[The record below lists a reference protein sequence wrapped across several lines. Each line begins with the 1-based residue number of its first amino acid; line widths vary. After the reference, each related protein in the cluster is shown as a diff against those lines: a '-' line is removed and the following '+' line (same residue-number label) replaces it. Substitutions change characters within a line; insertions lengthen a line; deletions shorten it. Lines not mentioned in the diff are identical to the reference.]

1 MAKPEIRLKGFEG
14 EWQKTTI
21 GSVSNSFDY
30 GINAA
35 AVSYDG
41 INKYLRITDIDE
53 SSHLFNQNGLTS
65 PNIRNINLDS
75 YILEEGDITF
85 ARTGA
90 SVGKSY
96 IYDKND
102 GKVIFAGFLIRAK
115 IKKETNPHFVF
126 FNTLTKRYEK
136 YVKLVSQR
144 SGQPGMNTNEL
155 SDFLFYIPADNKEQ
169 TAIVEYF
176 KSLDAMIQSTTKKI
190 ESLKQMKQACLVSM
204 FPQAGETKPRVR
216 FKGFKGEWDKKLL
229 SELYEPSSIKNKIYG
244 ADKIISVANMY
255 FKPVSYISDDEY
267 LKSYNVMS
275 LGDIAFEG
283 NKSKNFAHG
292 RFVENT
298 IGDGIVSHVFVV
310 LKPISKKYDLQFWKY
325 YINYERIMGPILQR
339 CTKHSTMMTDIV
351 VSDFLKDS
359 ILVPSYEEQKKI
371 GTFFEILDKQISL
384 QEQKLEKL
392 KQIKAACLD
401 KMFV

>member
-14 EWQKTTI
+14 EWKECPLGDISTSFSGGTPSAGVAKYYGGNIPFIRSGEIAGDKTQLFITEEGLDASSARI
-21 GSVSNSFDY
+21 VEKGTLLYALYGATSGEVSISKID
-30 GINAA
+30 GAINQAILA
-35 AVSYDG
+35 IYPKKGYST
-41 INKYLRITDIDE
+41 KYL
-53 SSHLFNQNGLTS
+53 SHYLRSKKDNIVSTLLQGGQGNLSGALVKSINVNLPETS
-65 PNIRNINLDS
+65 EEQDAIANYLDS
-75 YILEEGDITF
+75 MD
-85 ARTGA
+85 
-90 SVGKSY
+90 
-96 IYDKND
+96 
-102 GKVIFAGFLIRAK
+102 
-115 IKKETNPHFVF
+115 
-126 FNTLTKRYEK
+126 TL
-136 YVKLVSQR
+136 
-144 SGQPGMNTNEL
+144 
-155 SDFLFYIPADNKEQ
+155 
-169 TAIVEYF
+169 
-176 KSLDAMIQSTTKKI
+176 IQSTTKKI
-190 ESLKQMKQACLVSM
+190 VSLKQMKQACLVSM
-204 FPQAGETKPRVR
+204 FPQAGDTTPRVR
-216 FKGFKGEWDKKLL
+216 FKGFEGEWEKKLL
-229 SELYEPSSIKNKIYG
+229 GELYEPSSIKNKIYG

-351 VSDFLKDS
+351 VADFLKES

-371 GTFFEILDKQISL
+371 GTFFEILDKQISM
-384 QEQKLEKL
+384 QEKRLEKL

>member
-14 EWQKTTI
+14 EWKECPLGDISTSFSGGTPSAGVAKYYGGNIPFIRSGEIAGDKTQLFITEEGLDASSARI
-21 GSVSNSFDY
+21 VEKGTLLYALYGATSGEVSISKID
-30 GINAA
+30 GAINQAILA
-35 AVSYDG
+35 IYPKKGYST
-41 INKYLRITDIDE
+41 KYL
-53 SSHLFNQNGLTS
+53 SHYLRSKKDNIVSTLLQGGQGNLSGALVKSINVNLPETS
-65 PNIRNINLDS
+65 EEQDAIANYLDS
-75 YILEEGDITF
+75 MD
-85 ARTGA
+85 
-90 SVGKSY
+90 
-96 IYDKND
+96 
-102 GKVIFAGFLIRAK
+102 
-115 IKKETNPHFVF
+115 
-126 FNTLTKRYEK
+126 TL
-136 YVKLVSQR
+136 
-144 SGQPGMNTNEL
+144 
-155 SDFLFYIPADNKEQ
+155 
-169 TAIVEYF
+169 
-176 KSLDAMIQSTTKKI
+176 IQSTTKKI
-190 ESLKQMKQACLVSM
+190 VSLKQMKQACLVSM
-204 FPQAGETKPRVR
+204 FPQAGETTPRVR
-216 FKGFKGEWDKKLL
+216 FKGFEGEWEKKLL
-229 SELYEPSSIKNKIYG
+229 GELYEPSSIKNKIYG

-351 VSDFLKDS
+351 VADFLKES

-384 QEQKLEKL
+384 QEKRLEKL